1 MKNWMVIKNNVIDNI
16 IKADYN
22 FIAQSGFEAY
32 EYFGLGDIGDGY
44 VHGVGLFPKEIT
56 EQEIL
61 NSLPEISAYQFRV
74 QLSKIGKRT
83 EAENLVAQARQD
95 IKDAYEYETSYK
107 YSGSLVQFFVNGLNM
122 SNEEIISFF
131 NEAVKI

>member
-1 MKNWMVIKNNVIDNI
+1 MVIKNNVIDNI
-16 IKADYN
+16 IKADDN

>member
-16 IKADYN
+16 IKADDN
-22 FIAQSGFEAY
+22 LIAQSGFEAY